1 MKNNAIEVLAVKN
14 LKKSFILHNQNSIE
28 LPVFE
33 NISFSLKEGECLVLA
48 GPSGTGKSTL
58 LRSIYGNYL
67 THLGEINIFHNQSWI
82 NLVEAPP
89 HSILKVRRQTLG
101 YVSQFLRVIPR
112 ISTLDLVAEPLL
124 EQGET
129 EVNSIN
135 RAKDILQKLAIP
147 ETLWDLPPATFSGG
161 EQQRVNIAIT
171 FVKEFP
177 ILLLDEPTNFLD
189 LEGVFWLQGFL
200 AKYPHTAL
208 IISHDRD
215 LLNRSVNSI
224 LHVNNKSLRLY
235 SGNFD
240 IFDEQRR
247 ENLRHQAA
255 AANKHRVP
263 AFTEEKARPS
273 APSVSRSLLADP
285 ASDPR
290 ARAPTRGSGLAR
302 SFVPWI
308 WLVDLQKAHAGVV
321 LAPRKAA

>member
-1 MKNNAIEVLAVKN
+1 MKNNPIEVLAVKN

-28 LPVFE
+28 LPVFD

-67 THLGEINIFHNQSWI
+67 THFGEINIYHNQSWI
-82 NLVEAPP
+82 NLVKAPP

-135 RAKDILQKLAIP
+135 RAKDLLQKLAIP

-177 ILLLDEPTNFLD
+177 ILLLDEPTASLD
-189 LEGVFWLQGFL
+189 QKNKQAVID
-200 AKYPHTAL
+200 L
-208 IISHDRD
+208 IINARDKGTAIIGIFHDEYVR
-215 LLNRSVNSI
+215 NAVGTSI
-224 LHVNNKSLRLY
+224 
-235 SGNFD
+235 FD
-240 IFDEQRR
+240 IEEAKR
-247 ENLRHQAA
+247 AA
-255 AANKHRVP
+255 
-263 AFTEEKARPS
+263 
-273 APSVSRSLLADP
+273 
-285 ASDPR
+285 
-290 ARAPTRGSGLAR
+290 
-302 SFVPWI
+302 
-308 WLVDLQKAHAGVV
+308 
-321 LAPRKAA
+321 